1 MGAKVYCVCNQKGG
15 VGKTVTSVNLGIGLA
30 RLGGKVLLVDMD
42 SQGSLTASLGYQQT
56 GQIEI
61 TLADALKGII
71 EDEHLPCGIG
81 ILHHGEG
88 IDLLP
93 ADIELSGMEVT
104 LANVMSRETVLKRY
118 LETIHGDYEI
128 IIL

>member
-1 MGAKVYCVCNQKGG
+1 
-15 VGKTVTSVNLGIGLA
+15 
-30 RLGGKVLLVDMD
+30 MD

-71 EDEHLPCGIG
+71 EDEPLPCGIG

-118 LETIHGDYEI
+118 LETIRGDYEI